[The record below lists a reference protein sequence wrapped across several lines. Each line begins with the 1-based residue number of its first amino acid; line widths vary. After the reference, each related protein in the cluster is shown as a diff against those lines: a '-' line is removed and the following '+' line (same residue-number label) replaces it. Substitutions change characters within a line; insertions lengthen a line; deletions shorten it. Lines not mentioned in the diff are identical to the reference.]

1 MPLQSAQGFTPL
13 LWKAND
19 SSQQMLN
26 SGESQLYLFSFLVS
40 FGLFSGGG
48 GGNDSACSCAGGPF
62 FLKAHGLVLLV
73 LLQTDVSRTS
83 AITAAKLFV

>member
-40 FGLFSGGG
+40 FGLFSGGEG
-48 GGNDSACSCAGGPF
+48 ERLCMFLCRTVLPEGSRLSSVSSAS
-62 FLKAHGLVLLV
+62 
-73 LLQTDVSRTS
+73 D
-83 AITAAKLFV
+83 

>member
-1 MPLQSAQGFTPL
+1 MSLQSAQGFTPL

-48 GGNDSACSCAGGPF
+48 GGTT
-62 FLKAHGLVLLV
+62 LHVLV
-73 LLQTDVSRTS
+73 QEDHSS
-83 AITAAKLFV
+83 